1 MGIKENVEKT
11 RQLIDEAARG
21 AGRKPEEITLC
32 AVSKFHALSA
42 VEEAYAAGARVF
54 GESRVQ
60 ELYEK
65 LKTWGASHA
74 DVELHMIGALQSN
87 KVKKA
92 VEVCNCVQS
101 VDRGSLI
108 PQLEA
113 ATAGMEKTLTV
124 LFEVNGGEAAK
135 GGYRDEAALYAD
147 VEAVLTSAHL
157 RAGGLMTMAPDIQ
170 TAGEAAVRQV
180 FRNTARLWGSLKK
193 RYPEAGFE
201 TLSMG
206 MSNDFKI
213 AIEEGSSMV
222 RIGTAIFGG
231 RPAGGRGGIL

>member
-1 MGIKENVEKT
+1 MGIYDNIQKT
-11 RQLIDEAARG
+11 RLVIDEAARG

-42 VEEAYAAGARVF
+42 VEEAYAAGVRVF

-65 LKTWGASHA
+65 LKIWGASHA
-74 DVELHMIGALQSN
+74 DAELHMIGALQSN

-108 PQLEA
+108 AQLEA
-113 ATAGMEKTLTV
+113 AAAGMGKTLTV
-124 LFEVNGGEAAK
+124 LVEVNGGETAK
-135 GGYRDEAALYAD
+135 GGYTDEAALCAG
-147 VEAVLTSAHL
+147 VEAVLQSASL
-157 RAGGLMTMAPDIQ
+157 RAGGLMTMAPDIM
-170 TAGEAAVRQV
+170 TASEAAVRRV
-180 FRNTARLWGSLKK
+180 FRKTARLLGTLEK
-193 RYPEAGFE
+193 RYPLAGLK

-206 MSNDFKI
+206 MSNDFRI
-213 AIEEGSSMV
+213 AIEEGSTMV